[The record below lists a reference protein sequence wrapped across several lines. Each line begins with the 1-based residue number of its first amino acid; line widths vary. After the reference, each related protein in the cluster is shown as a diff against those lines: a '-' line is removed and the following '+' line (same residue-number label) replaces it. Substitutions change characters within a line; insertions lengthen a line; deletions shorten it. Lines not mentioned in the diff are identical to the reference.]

1 MSFYGKGKSANDFK
15 SAILNKSNSL
25 FGSRG
30 SWELVVELENIHME
44 DLKPRGFSMG
54 SRDKEIDFET
64 FASFKGLDIFKS
76 NMGYFI

>member
-1 MSFYGKGKSANDFK
+1 
-15 SAILNKSNSL
+15 
-25 FGSRG
+25 
-30 SWELVVELENIHME
+30 ME

-64 FASFKGLDIFKS
+64 FVSFKGLDIFKS